1 VCTGTSLM
9 VIHYYSCMVTDN
21 GLGFTDIR
29 GTLCS
34 TQLEGNRGVQTWKLP
49 EKQPLIARGL
59 LQVSAQRVW
68 CNVGV
73 VIMAVTRVTI
83 IPSTLLYH
91 LHDGAIDDEA
101 ERRAERSG
109 DDVVAGHWHTPRHTY
124 IDKKGRVLLLAR
136 KINQVNSPHSNVLFS
151 RTSYRNYNGLERK
164 YYNQY
169 ATVQQKVERVFQKLF
184 RKTIRLNCPLC
195 VTPSTSSKHI
205 AATGCADKEKSAHQV
220 YLYYRHPR
228 RANNASQRERN
239 FIY

>member
-21 GLGFTDIR
+21 RLGFTDIR
-29 GTLCS
+29 GTLHR

-59 LQVSAQRVW
+59 LRVLAQRVW
-68 CNVGV
+68 C
-73 VIMAVTRVTI
+73 
-83 IPSTLLYH
+83 
-91 LHDGAIDDEA
+91 
-101 ERRAERSG
+101 
-109 DDVVAGHWHTPRHTY
+109 
-124 IDKKGRVLLLAR
+124 
-136 KINQVNSPHSNVLFS
+136 NQVNSPHSNVLFS

-220 YLYYRHPR
+220 YLFKTTTTHGVQIMQARG
-228 RANNASQRERN
+228 NAIS
-239 FIY
+239 FIEVMRVRYCE